1 MMKTALKICD
11 LAMAVSMVTLSIVLF
26 RGGAITGTAAAVST
40 LMLAVIF
47 VERAFTD

>member
-1 MMKTALKICD
+1 MALKICD
-11 LAMAVSMVTLSIVLF
+11 LAVAVSMVASSITLF